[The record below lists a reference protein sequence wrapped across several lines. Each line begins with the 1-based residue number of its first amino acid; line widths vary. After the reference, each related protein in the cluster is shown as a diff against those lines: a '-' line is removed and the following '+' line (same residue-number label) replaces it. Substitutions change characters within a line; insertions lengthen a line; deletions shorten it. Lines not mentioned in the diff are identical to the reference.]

1 MKQTEL
7 ILFVILIQASG
18 SAGALLFGRITD
30 KRSGK
35 EAIIFSLLILIASVS
50 GLFIIDRL
58 LWFYVVGI
66 FSGFSLS
73 GAQAVRRTVVS
84 QLAPTTE
91 TNGVLR
97 VSFRCR
103 AHLYFYRTDRLFC
116 GTFVPRQQL
125 YVNHG

>member
-50 GLFIIDRL
+50 GSSLSTGYYG
-58 LWFYVVGI
+58 FYVVGI
-66 FSGFSLS
+66 FADSRCPG
-73 GAQAVRRTVVS
+73 RR
-84 QLAPTTE
+84 P
-91 TNGVLR
+91 
-97 VSFRCR
+97 
-103 AHLYFYRTDRLFC
+103 
-116 GTFVPRQQL
+116 
-125 YVNHG
+125 